1 LLSYVKNP
9 IQADAAFYTE
19 VFASW
24 RCIMAGCRR
33 RKMQRKQN
41 LLLRRRDVLTRF
53 MVDLGIHYMEILGLD
68 KAINFLR
75 RHHVPEPVI
84 TRVLSF
90 PEFRRRY

>member
-1 LLSYVKNP
+1 
-9 IQADAAFYTE
+9 
-19 VFASW
+19 
-24 RCIMAGCRR
+24 MAGCRR

-68 KAINFLR
+68 KAISFLR
-75 RHHVPEPVI
+75 RHHVPDPVI
-84 TRVLSF
+84 TRVLRF